1 MNNRTTQWFRIDNAG
16 KLFPIITETRRS
28 SYFRMSVML
37 NELIDPVVLQKAAEK
52 TLIRFPHFN
61 TRLQRGLFWN
71 YLENQSRAFKVL
83 PDPNTFGSNSR
94 PFDSSKHLIE
104 VYYHR
109 QRISIEVFHA
119 ITDGRGGMEFL
130 KTLTLSY
137 LREKGYA
144 VDAEGMMFD
153 ANDQV
158 TQAELEDSFA
168 TKVTKGKSTWL
179 ATNKAY
185 HLKGTYF
192 EHNGHYL
199 THLHLSTEACIAVA
213 RQYKTTVT
221 GLFATILILGL
232 IKKQE
237 SENPKKRKPI
247 ILSIPVDM
255 RKYLPSK
262 TMKNFV
268 MTINIGKVFSPDSTF
283 LEVLKEVDAQLKDGQ
298 RIEVLAPQIRAN
310 MRAERMLLL
319 RFVPLFIKR
328 WIVKSVFNRVGEPA
342 LSFTMSNL
350 GKIEMPI
357 STQSFIQHFEFMICS
372 TPIMPVNMGVASF
385 KDQLVLTFS
394 RIIDDRTFI
403 QFFVKYLIEEL
414 KLHVMVSGNRWEET
428 EE

>member
-1 MNNRTTQWFRIDNAG
+1 MKNRTTQWFRIDNAG

-37 NELIDPVVLQKAAEK
+37 KETVDPVVLQKATEK
-52 TLIRFPHFN
+52 TLFRFPNFN

-71 YLENQSRAFKVL
+71 YLENQSKAFKVL

-109 QRISIEVFHA
+109 NRIAIEVFHA

-130 KTLTLSY
+130 KTLTLAY

-144 VDAEGMMFD
+144 VESEGIIFD

-168 TKVTKGKSTWL
+168 TKVTKGKSIWMPS
-179 ATNKAY
+179 NKAY

-199 THLHLSTEACIAVA
+199 THVHLNTENCIAIA
-213 RQYKTTVT
+213 RQFQTTVT

-268 MTINIGKVFSPDSTF
+268 MTINIGKIFSPQATF
-283 LEVLKEVDAQLKDGQ
+283 QDVLHEVNLQLKEGQ
-298 RIEVLAPQIRAN
+298 KIEILAPQIRAN
-310 MRAERMLLL
+310 MKAERMLLL

-342 LSFTMSNL
+342 LSLTMSNL
-350 GKIEMPI
+350 GKIEMPLT
-357 STQSFIQHFEFMICS
+357 TQQYIEHFEFMICS
-372 TPIMPVNMGVASF
+372 TPIVPINLGVASF
-385 KDQLVLTFS
+385 KDQLVLSFS
-394 RIIDDRTFI
+394 RIIDDRTFLNFFI
-403 QFFVKYLIEEL
+403 QYLVNEL
-414 KLHVMVSGNRWEET
+414 KLEVFVSGNRWEEQD
-428 EE
+428 